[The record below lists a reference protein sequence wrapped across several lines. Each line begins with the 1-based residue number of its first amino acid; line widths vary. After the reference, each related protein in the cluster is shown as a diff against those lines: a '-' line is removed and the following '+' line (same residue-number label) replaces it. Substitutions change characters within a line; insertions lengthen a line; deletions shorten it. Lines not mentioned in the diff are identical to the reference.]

1 MLAEEDLMR
10 HHLAAFEVPPGGPQR
25 GTEVLPAGGPQR
37 GEEGI
42 FGPASFANI
51 NPDMGAG
58 SLSFSR
64 GNALTYDSDRGDVQA
79 AEHQRNT
86 GLAPASGVHDLAF
99 GVSSGGY
106 KVPRRHQEMGVE
118 GDGCGGR
125 DLVDRAPGTQ
135 MFCPT
140 HQMEMERGIENHAA
154 LTSRNG
160 LAESDV
166 VGQGYADPLRTGFR
180 T

>member
-25 GTEVLPAGGPQR
+25 GTEVLAAGEPQR

-79 AEHQRNT
+79 AEHQRNI